1 MDELSIEPSGSNDF
15 GPCDCCGENS
25 RTVWGYVYRGNN
37 AEAVYYVH
45 WSLGKVAEDGAH
57 FDIIVGQWGDD
68 SSSADRRTVALE
80 YRPGLG
86 VMVID
91 ATARKIARESMAGKA
106 LNRDEI
112 IGTPLAQQAFDIFD
126 AIWLQDKRIAEV
138 KS

>member
-1 MDELSIEPSGSNDF
+1 
-15 GPCDCCGENS
+15 
-25 RTVWGYVYRGNN
+25 
-37 AEAVYYVH
+37 VH

-68 SSSADRRTVALE
+68 SNSANRRTVALE

-91 ATARKIARESMAGKA
+91 ATARKISRESMAGKA

-112 IGTPLAQQAFDIFD
+112 IGTPLAQQAFEIFN